1 MRHSMSKDTA
11 FNGETTPRHTF
22 LCSDSQCLPPG
33 DPRILCAKHGY
44 LITGK
49 SFIDTVN
56 DRVLLKRLKS
66 SFGISGS
73 ALSRFKSY
81 LDGRSQCI
89 CVEGCCSG
97 KFDLPHGVP
106 QGSCL
111 GPLLFTIYAG
121 KLFEIVK
128 AHISD
133 VHADADGNRLYLSL
147 KAVDAVQECIED
159 IRTWMAADPRKLNEG
174 KTEVILI
181 GTQQQLDKVNIAHLE
196 IGQASVPIVSSAVLN
211 LDSWFD
217 VNLKMTEQINKTCQ
231 SVYYRCMIS
240 DKSGRS

>member
-1 MRHSMSKDTA
+1 M
-11 FNGETTPRHTF
+11 
-22 LCSDSQCLPPG
+22 
-33 DPRILCAKHGY
+33 
-44 LITGK
+44 
-49 SFIDTVN
+49 
-56 DRVLLKRLKS
+56 LLKRLKS

-111 GPLLFTIYAG
+111 GPLLFTIYAS

-133 VHADADGNRLYLSL
+133 VHADADVNRLYLSL

-159 IRTWMAADPRKLNEG
+159 IRTWMAADQRKLNEG

-181 GTQQQLDKVNIAHLE
+181 GTQQQLDKVNISHLE

-231 SVYYRCMIS
+231 SVYYRCIIS